1 MYMLGRHKRSLVHQP
16 GVQKLLVRV
25 NILAYAA
32 QAERRLELSCMKNIP
47 IKLGGRNRHYF
58 LFFRIKKLR

>member
-1 MYMLGRHKRSLVHQP
+1 MYMLGRHQGSLVHQP

-32 QAERRLELSCMKNIP
+32 QAECRLEIILYDEYSKQ
-47 IKLGGRNRHYF
+47 
-58 LFFRIKKLR
+58 